1 MVNLFNS
8 SLVTILMM
16 LVART
21 DGHGRLI
28 EPPSRSSMWRFGFK
42 TPVNYDDNQL
52 FCGGYDVQWN
62 RNGGR
67 CGICGDPFTGPRD
80 NEAGGRFA
88 TGTIAKRYTEGQTIT
103 VSVDVTV
110 NHGGY
115 FEFRMCPNNNPSRPA
130 TESCLNQ
137 HLLRQPNGETK
148 WHLPAGTHVFS
159 VQLVLPQGLTCTQ
172 CVLQW
177 KWNTASNWG
186 CDGSTCCKGCGSQ
199 EQFYGCSDVGISGS
213 GSSYS
218 AVSGSRFPIDSAGI
232 SGESSSIFGIGAP
245 QSSSNQIGAFSGQ
258 SGISSSVQGIGAPQV
273 GSNQIGVDLNHQPSN
288 IKCQATQFGRSSYAY
303 ADQWCQTQCRLGNC
317 PQNYCEASCQ
327 ASSG

>member
-1 MVNLFNS
+1 MASAMMNLFNS
-8 SLVTILMM
+8 TLVTILMM

-21 DGHGRLI
+21 NGHGRLI

-62 RNGGR
+62 TNGGR
-67 CGICGDPFTGPRD
+67 CGICGDPYTGPRD

-88 TGTIAKRYTEGQTIT
+88 TGIIAKRYTEGQTIT
-103 VSVDVTV
+103 VSIDVTV

-115 FEFRMCPNNNPSRPA
+115 FEFKMCPNNNPSRPA

-137 HLLRQPNGETK
+137 FILRQPNGETR

-159 VQLVLPQGLTCTQ
+159 VQLVLPHGLTCTQ

-199 EQFYGCSDVGISGS
+199 EQFYGCSDVAISGS
-213 GSSYS
+213 GSPYS
-218 AVSGSRFPIDSAGI
+218 ASSGSRFPIVSSSA
-232 SGESSSIFGIGAP
+232 SGESASIVGIGAP
-245 QSSSNQIGAFSGQ
+245 QSSFNQIQYGSVAGQ
-258 SGISSSVQGIGAPQV
+258 SAISSSVQGIGAPQV
-273 GSNQIGVDLNHQPSN
+273 GSNNVGTQ
-288 IKCQATQFGRSSYAY
+288 CQATQFGRSTYAY

-317 PQNYCEASCQ
+317 PQNYCEASCR
-327 ASSG
+327 SLSG

>member
-1 MVNLFNS
+1 
-8 SLVTILMM
+8 M
-16 LVART
+16 LIART
-21 DGHGRLI
+21 HGHGRLI

-62 RNGGR
+62 KNGGH
-67 CGICGDPFTGPRD
+67 CGICGDPYTGPRD

-88 TGTIAKRYTEGQTIT
+88 TGIIAKRYTEGQTIT
-103 VSVDVTV
+103 VSIDVTV

-115 FEFRMCPNNNPSRPA
+115 FEFKMCPNNNPSRPA

-137 HLLRQPNGETK
+137 FILRQPNGETR

-199 EQFYGCSDVGISGS
+199 EQFYGCSDVAISGS
-213 GSSYS
+213 GSPYS
-218 AVSGSRFPIDSAGI
+218 ASSGSRFPIVSSGASSESA
-232 SGESSSIFGIGAP
+232 SIVGIGAP
-245 QSSSNQIGAFSGQ
+245 QSSFNQIQYGSVAGQ
-258 SGISSSVQGIGAPQV
+258 SAISSSVQGIGAPQV
-273 GSNQIGVDLNHQPSN
+273 GSYNVGTPGVGTQ
-288 IKCQATQFGRSSYAY
+288 CQATQFGRSTYAY
-303 ADQWCQTQCRLGNC
+303 ADQWCRTQCRLGNC
-317 PQNYCEASCQ
+317 PQNYCEASCL
-327 ASSG
+327 SKSG